1 VPHIEAITM
10 KVINS
15 QGDRTKVLKN
25 MQPLFL
31 EDKS

>member
-1 VPHIEAITM
+1 M

-31 EDKS
+31 EDRS